1 MGMDGS
7 ASKRSVLRTGLGEF
21 VSLFDMDDLIFI
33 LFFKGFFSRVVFSHF
48 LCLGFLRPPGS
59 TRRFFFA
66 AVLSP
71 RIDGLG

>member
-1 MGMDGS
+1 
-7 ASKRSVLRTGLGEF
+7 
-21 VSLFDMDDLIFI
+21 
-33 LFFKGFFSRVVFSHF
+33 